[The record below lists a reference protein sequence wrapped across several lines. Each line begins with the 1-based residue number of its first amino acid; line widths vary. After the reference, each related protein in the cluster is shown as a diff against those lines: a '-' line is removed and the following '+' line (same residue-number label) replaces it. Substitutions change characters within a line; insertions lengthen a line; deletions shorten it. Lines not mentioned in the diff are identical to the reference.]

1 MPDDR
6 DPTSPKYRGLFVG
19 IDRYASPSISWL
31 SCAER
36 DATALQALFA
46 DTFGDGGELLIGGEA
61 TRTAIVARLEELTSC
76 SEDDFVVI
84 AFSGHGSE
92 THELVTYDASVLDLK
107 ATALPLDELA
117 DVFARIPAR
126 RLVCVL
132 DCCFSGGLGAKV
144 LRVDAKPKSLK
155 SADALLNEL
164 AGDGRLI
171 VTASSATEEAWE
183 NGQVGH
189 GLLTY
194 YLLEALQG
202 AEEVRRAGKVAVLR
216 LFEYVTDRVADAA
229 RALGTVQTATL
240 RGTIDGAFT
249 WPVLTAGATYYDA
262 FPERARPMATSDVA
276 SLAAWGFQSEL
287 LDAWA
292 AAIPGLNQL
301 QLDAI
306 NEFGVLEG
314 AHLVVSAPTSSGKTM
329 VGELA
334 ALNGVAGHRRAL
346 FLLPLK
352 ALVNDKYH
360 EFERKYGGFGTRTIR
375 ATGEFNDDVP
385 DLLRGHYD
393 ISLMT
398 YEKATALLLAHP
410 HLLRQVGTIVIDE
423 GQMIVDPSRG
433 VNLEFLLTLLKA
445 RRREGV
451 EPQLIALSAVIGD
464 TNGLERWMDA
474 RLLRRDERPVPL
486 REGILTRSGEFRF
499 VAPDGSEQREHLIQ
513 PRYMK
518 GTSQDWVIP
527 LVQKLVEAGKKVLIF
542 RETKGET
549 TGCAGY
555 LAQALRL
562 AEATE
567 ALAELPTGDPS
578 NASANLRGVL
588 SAGVAFHNA
597 DLDRD
602 EKLVIERHFRDPDSP
617 LRVVVATTTLAMGV
631 NTPASAVIVVG
642 LEHPGDQPYS
652 VAEYKNMIGRAGRL
666 GFNEEGESYLIAPL
680 PALEQQLWQRY
691 IRGVP
696 EDLQSQLLGSE
707 TDVRSLILRVLA
719 TAGTSGLKASEI
731 VSFLEDSFGAF
742 QQKAR
747 TPEWSWNENEILAGL
762 ADLAIHELVAT
773 DVGGR
778 YQPTDL
784 GRLAGETGTE
794 VESIVR
800 LVAAIRPLAPT
811 SITDPALVTATQL
824 TVELDELYFP
834 INKRS
839 KNKEPATWTRYLARF
854 VPRGLFNALGLRARD
869 RLTAILRAKKASA
882 CLLWMSAEPRSQI
895 ERVVLQHGGGFT
907 AAGPIQSVASRT
919 CDLLPVVARTAEIL
933 HPELDLE
940 ERTEGLMVCL
950 ELGLPADLAEL
961 GRAVGRSLA
970 RGDYLRLRA
979 AGLGTV
985 AAVADADSATLE
997 QALGRASGV
1006 SPLHDAIRRH
1016 QEREEERR
1024 QLRALLETEAA

>member
-1 MPDDR
+1 MTSNPD
-6 DPTSPKYRGLFVG
+6 PQPKFHGLFVG
-19 IDRYASPSISWL
+19 IDRYASPAISWL

-36 DATALQALFA
+36 DATALQTIFS
-46 DTFGDGGELLIGGEA
+46 DTFGDGGDLLVGAAA
-61 TRTAIVARLEELTSC
+61 TRAAIVGRLEALAEC

-92 THELVTYDASVLDLK
+92 THELVTYDSQVADLK
-107 ATALPLDELA
+107 GTALPLDELA
-117 DVFARIPAR
+117 DLFARIPAR

-155 SADALLNEL
+155 SGDVLLNEL

-183 NGQVGH
+183 NGRVGH

-202 AEEVRRAGKVAVLR
+202 AEEVRRSGKVPVLR
-216 LFEYVTDRVADAA
+216 LLEYVTERVADAA
-229 RALGTVQTATL
+229 RAIGTVQTATL

-249 WPVLTAGATYYDA
+249 WPMLTPGTAYYAA
-262 FPERARPMATSDVA
+262 FPERARPAATADVD
-276 SLAAWGFQSEL
+276 SLAAWGFPSGL

-292 AAIPGLNQL
+292 ASIDGLNAL

-334 ALNGVAGHRRAL
+334 ALSGVVDHRRAL

-352 ALVNDKYH
+352 ALVNDKH
-360 EFERKYGGFGTRTIR
+360 QEFERKYAEFGIRTIR

-393 ISLMT
+393 ICLMT
-398 YEKATALLLAHP
+398 YEKAAALLLAQP
-410 HLLRQVGTIVIDE
+410 HVLRQVGTIVIDE
-423 GQMIVDPSRG
+423 AQMIVDDSRG

-445 RRREGV
+445 RRRDGIA
-451 EPQLIALSAVIGD
+451 PQLIALSAVIGD
-464 TNGLERWMDA
+464 TNGLERWLDA
-474 RLLRRDERPVPL
+474 RLLRRHERPVPL
-486 REGILTRSGEFRF
+486 REGVLTRSGEVRF
-499 VAPDGSEQREHLIQ
+499 VAPDGSEHREQFVQ
-513 PRYMK
+513 PRYLK

-527 LVQKLVEAGKKVLIF
+527 LVQKLVSEDKKVIVF

-549 TGCAGY
+549 TGCARY
-555 LAQALRL
+555 LAG
-562 AEATE
+562 
-567 ALAELPTGDPS
+567 ALALPPVQAALDELPTGDPS
-578 NASANLRGVL
+578 NASANLRATL
-588 SAGVAFHNA
+588 ASGVAFHNA
-597 DLDRD
+597 DLDRE
-602 EKLVIERHFRDPDSP
+602 EKLVIEKHFRDPESS

-642 LEHPGDQPYS
+642 LEHPGEQPYS

-666 GFNEEGESYLIAPL
+666 GFSEEGESYLIAPE
-680 PALEQQLWQRY
+680 PGLEHQFWTRY
-691 IRGVP
+691 VLGDP
-696 EDLQSQLLGSE
+696 EDLVSRFLAGR
-707 TDVRSLILRVLA
+707 TDVRSLVLRVLA
-719 TAGTSGLKASEI
+719 TAGDAGLDAADI
-731 VSFLEDSFGAF
+731 VAFLEDSFGAF
-742 QQKAR
+742 QEMAR
-747 TPEWSWNENEILAGL
+747 TEGWRWNSDEILAGL
-762 ADLAIHELVAT
+762 ADLETHELVSPDDTGA
-773 DVGGR
+773 
-778 YQPTDL
+778 YHPTEL
-784 GRLAGETGTE
+784 GRLAGESGTE

-800 LVAAIRPLAPT
+800 LVDALRPLAPAA
-811 SITDPALVTATQL
+811 INDAALVAASQI
-824 TVELDELYFP
+824 TVELDDLHFP

-839 KNKEPATWTRYLARF
+839 KNKEPATWSQYLSRF
-854 VPRGLFNALGLRARD
+854 VPSTLFHALGFRARD
-869 RLTAILRAKKASA
+869 RLTMILRAKKASA
-882 CLLWMSAEPRSQI
+882 CLLWMSAHPRAQV

-933 HPELDLE
+933 HPELDLS
-940 ERTEGLMVCL
+940 ERVENLLVCL
-950 ELGLPADLAEL
+950 EIGLPSDLGEL
-961 GRAVGRSLA
+961 GRAAGRSLN
-970 RGDYLRLRA
+970 RGQYLRLLA

-985 AAVADADSATLE
+985 DAVANAGDPELEAAIGSSAAVVSL
-997 QALGRASGV
+997 RAAV
-1006 SPLHDAIRRH
+1006 RRH
-1016 QEREEERR
+1016 QQFQRERVELAEI
-1024 QLRALLETEAA
+1024 LGDEAA